1 MNFKSYEMYA
11 LFDIL
16 YILKVFQKYK
26 IVFFFFFQIKNN
38 ISNALKLQQ

>member
-26 IVFFFFFQIKNN
+26 IVFFFLQIKNN